1 MEQLISALEELFIK
15 YNVDEEDIV
24 LIEDAINNLNAVEPI
39 EDEYED
45 EYTEDEGGYEEDYE
59 SDYE

>member
-1 MEQLISALEELFIK
+1 MENLINALEELFIK
-15 YNVDEEDIV
+15 YNVDESDIVIIEDI
-24 LIEDAINNLNAVEPI
+24 LNSLNTLETED
-39 EDEYED
+39 YED